1 MNKTGKTTG
10 TIMADNIIAQLK
22 NIIVEELDVNR
33 KLEEI
38 DEEASL
44 FEEGLGL
51 DSVTIMEFIALI
63 EKCFNFQFSDEELSM
78 EPFKNLQVL
87 ADFISTKLG
96 TV

>member
-1 MNKTGKTTG
+1 
-10 TIMADNIIAQLK
+10 MADNIVAQLK

-63 EKCFNFQFSDEELSM
+63 EKSFGFQFSDEELSM

-87 ADFISTKLG
+87 ADFISTKLE
-96 TV
+96 TA

>member
-1 MNKTGKTTG
+1 
-10 TIMADNIIAQLK
+10 MADNIVAQLK

-63 EKCFNFQFSDEELSM
+63 EKNFGFQFSDEELSM

-87 ADFISTKLG
+87 ADFISTKLE
-96 TV
+96 TA

>member
-1 MNKTGKTTG
+1 
-10 TIMADNIIAQLK
+10 MADNIIAQLK
-22 NIIVEELDVNR
+22 TIIVEELDVNR

-38 DEEASL
+38 DEESSL

>member
-1 MNKTGKTTG
+1 
-10 TIMADNIIAQLK
+10 MANNIIEQLK
-22 NIIVEELDVNR
+22 SIIVEELDINR
-33 KLEEI
+33 KLDEIEE
-38 DEEASL
+38 DASL

-63 EKCFNFQFSDEELSM
+63 EKRFGFQFSDEELSM

-87 ADFISTKLG
+87 ASFITTKLG